1 MKGETMK
8 TPKITSILKGAAAR
22 AELTS
27 KALAREIGMPYQ
39 TLQQRWRNPGSWKFY
54 EWGAVLNVVPFM
66 EEELLEIRKELM
78 K

>member
-1 MKGETMK
+1 MKSK
-8 TPKITSILKGAAAR
+8 TITNIIKGAVKR

-27 KALAREIGMPYQ
+27 KALARETGIPYQ
-39 TLQQRWRNPGSWKFY
+39 TLRYRYKNPTSWKFY

-78 K
+78 T

>member
-1 MKGETMK
+1 MKSK
-8 TPKITSILKGAAAR
+8 TITNIIKGAAER

-27 KALAREIGMPYQ
+27 KALAKKTGIPYQ
-39 TLQQRWRNPGSWKFY
+39 TLRYRYKNPTSWKFY

>member
-1 MKGETMK
+1 MKSK
-8 TPKITSILKGAAAR
+8 TITNIIKGAAAR

-27 KALAREIGMPYQ
+27 KALAKKTGIPYQ
-39 TLQQRWRNPGSWKFY
+39 TLRYRYKNPTSWKFY

>member
-1 MKGETMK
+1 MKSK
-8 TPKITSILKGAAAR
+8 TITNIIKGAAAR

-27 KALAREIGMPYQ
+27 KALARETGIPYQ
-39 TLQQRWRNPGSWKFY
+39 TLRYRYKNPTSWKFY